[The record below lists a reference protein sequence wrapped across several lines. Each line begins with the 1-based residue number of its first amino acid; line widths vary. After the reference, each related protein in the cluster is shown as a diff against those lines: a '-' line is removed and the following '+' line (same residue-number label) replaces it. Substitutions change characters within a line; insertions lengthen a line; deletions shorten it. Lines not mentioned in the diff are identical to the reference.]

1 MFLNFSNHPH
11 SVWQTKQC
19 EAAGNYGEVI
29 DFPFPQIDPAASSED
44 VEKLARVY
52 VDKVIKMNPDVVFAA
67 GEFTFTYLVVRGLL
81 QAGVRVVSSC
91 SERRTVE
98 IAGDDGTLTKSV
110 KYDFVQFRDYS
121 DNI

>member
-1 MFLNFSNHPH
+1 MFLNFSNHPAE
-11 SVWQTKQC
+11 SWQKKQFDV
-19 EAAGNYGEVI
+19 ASIYGEVI
-29 DFPFPQIDPAASSED
+29 DLPFPQIDPAASSED

-91 SERRTVE
+91 SERQTVE
-98 IAGDDGTLTKSV
+98 ITRDDGTMTKSV
-110 KYDFVQFRDYS
+110 HYDFVQFRDYS